1 MEIWHSEAYVT
12 HQGIAG
18 RREIRGAE
26 IVFDIA
32 GNVCRG
38 YFIFILLAARQ
49 HFYFFY
55 YTGALPFAQ

>member
-1 MEIWHSEAYVT
+1 MELWNPQANVT

-18 RREIRGAE
+18 RSEIRGAE